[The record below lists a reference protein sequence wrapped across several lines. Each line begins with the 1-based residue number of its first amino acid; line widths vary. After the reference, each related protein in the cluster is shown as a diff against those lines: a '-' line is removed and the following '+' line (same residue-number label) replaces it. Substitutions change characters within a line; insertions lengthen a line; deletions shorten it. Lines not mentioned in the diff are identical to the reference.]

1 MIITRTP
8 LRISFFGGGT
18 DLPDWFHH
26 HGGAV
31 LSTTIDKYLFI
42 SCRNMSPYW
51 EFKNR
56 FVYNSKTETVN
67 TLEEIE
73 HPAIRETLRF
83 LRISHGIDM
92 HYNTDIPA
100 RSGMGSSSAF
110 TVGLLRALY
119 ALGGKMVSNRRLA
132 QEAIHVEQDLIG
144 EAVGC
149 QDQIAAAFG
158 GFNHIEFHGDGN
170 FQVTPMVL
178 PRYRLKELNDHMV
191 LVFTGVQRIAST
203 IEAGK
208 IKQLEQHEKELQNIQ
223 KYVDTAIE
231 LLNSDAP
238 IEEFGLLLHETW
250 QLKRN
255 LSAEV
260 STTGIDTLYE
270 TCRRNGAIGG
280 KILGTGGGGFMLFFV
295 RPEDRENM
303 LKSVGNLVHVS
314 FHFENTGSQI
324 IYYQEQI

>member
-18 DLPDWFHH
+18 DLPGWFRL

-42 SCRNMSPYW
+42 SCRDMPPYW
-51 EFKNR
+51 DFKNR

-67 TLEEIE
+67 TLDEIE

-83 LRISHGIDM
+83 LRVPCGIDM

-119 ALGGKMVSNRRLA
+119 ALGGKIVSNRRLA
-132 QEAIHVEQDLIG
+132 QEAIHVEQYLIG

-158 GFNHIEFHGDGN
+158 GLNHIEFHKDGN
-170 FQVTPMVL
+170 FQVNPMVL
-178 PRYRLKELNDHMV
+178 PRRRLQELNEHLV
-191 LVFTGVQRIAST
+191 LVFTGVQRIASE
-203 IEAGK
+203 IEAKK
-208 IKQLEQHEKELQNIQ
+208 IKQLGQHEKELSDIQ
-223 KYVDTAIE
+223 KYVDDAIT
-231 LLNSDAP
+231 LLNDDVP

-250 QLKRN
+250 QRKRS

-260 STTGIDTLYE
+260 SNTGIDDLYE
-270 TCRRNGAIGG
+270 TCRKNGAIGG

-295 RPEDRENM
+295 RPWDREKMIKNIAP
-303 LKSVGNLVHVS
+303 LAHVP

-324 IYYQEQI
+324 IYYQDQV

>member
-18 DLPDWFHH
+18 DLPDWFHS

-42 SCRNMSPYW
+42 SCRNMPPYW

-56 FVYNSKTETVN
+56 LVYNSKTETVN
-67 TLEEIE
+67 TLDEIE

-110 TVGLLRALY
+110 TIGLLRALY
-119 ALGGKMVSNRRLA
+119 ALDGKMVSNRRLA
-132 QEAIHVEQDLIG
+132 QEAIHIEQDLIK
-144 EAVGC
+144 ESVGC

-158 GFNHIEFHGDGN
+158 GLNYIEFHRDGN
-170 FQVTPMVL
+170 FQVNPIVL
-178 PRYRLKELNDHMV
+178 PRSRLQELNDHMV
-191 LVFTGVQRIAST
+191 LVFTGIQRIASK
-203 IEAGK
+203 IEAEK
-208 IKQLEQHEKELQNIQ
+208 IKRLGQHEKELKEIQ
-223 KYVDTAIE
+223 KYVDDAITI
-231 LLNSDAP
+231 LSSDGP

-250 QLKRN
+250 RRKRG

-260 STTGIDTLYE
+260 SNAGIDTLYE
-270 TCRRNGAIGG
+270 TCRKNGAIGG
-280 KILGTGGGGFMLFFV
+280 KILGTGGGGFMLLFV
-295 RPEDRENM
+295 RPRDREQMIKNIPCFT
-303 LKSVGNLVHVS
+303 HVP

-324 IYYQEQI
+324 IYYQERI

>member
-18 DLPDWFHH
+18 DLPGWFRS

-42 SCRNMSPYW
+42 SCRNMPPYW

-67 TLEEIE
+67 TLDEID

-83 LRISHGIDM
+83 LQIFHGVDM

-100 RSGMGSSSAF
+100 KSGMGSSSAF

-119 ALGGKMVSNRRLA
+119 ALSGKMVSNRRLA
-132 QEAIHVEQDLIG
+132 QEAIHVEQDLVG

-158 GFNHIEFHGDGN
+158 GLNHIEFHRDGN
-170 FQVTPMVL
+170 FQVNPIVM
-178 PRYRLKELNDHMV
+178 PKARSRELNDHLV
-191 LVFTGVQRIAST
+191 LVFTGVQRIASE
-203 IEAGK
+203 IEAKK
-208 IKQLEQHEKELQNIQ
+208 IKHLGQHEKEMTDIQ
-223 KYVDTAIE
+223 KYVDDAIAI
-231 LLNSDAP
+231 LNSNAP
-238 IEEFGLLLHETW
+238 IGEFGLLLHETW
-250 QLKRN
+250 QRKRS

-260 STTGIDTLYE
+260 SNSGIDTLYE
-270 TCRRNGAIGG
+270 TCRKNGAIGG
-280 KILGTGGGGFMLFFV
+280 KILGTGGGGFMLLFV
-295 RPEDRENM
+295 RPHDRERM
-303 LKSVGNLVHVS
+303 IKSIPGFVYVP

-324 IYYQEQI
+324 IYYQEQV